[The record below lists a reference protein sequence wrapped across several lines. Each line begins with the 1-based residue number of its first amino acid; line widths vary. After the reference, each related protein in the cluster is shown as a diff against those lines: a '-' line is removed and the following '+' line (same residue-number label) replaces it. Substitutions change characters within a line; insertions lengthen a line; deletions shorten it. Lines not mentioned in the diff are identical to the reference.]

1 MPGTDEQ
8 DLRQTGAL
16 AEGDA
21 AEKSLCHGRHF
32 LWNIRLIS
40 YGLPVLLF
48 NISSSGV
55 TRNYAPVRT
64 SKLAWIC
71 SGILLLV
78 VTSGLIWLLRERQYW
93 WEKWLKERVWGW
105 LLLATGAIVTAG
117 VMIRQRPR
125 RTC

>member
-1 MPGTDEQ
+1 MSRIYGKPEPSPRETLQRSPCAMAG
-8 DLRQTGAL
+8 
-16 AEGDA
+16 
-21 AEKSLCHGRHF
+21 HF
-32 LWNIRLIS
+32 LWNIRLIP

-55 TRNYAPVRT
+55 TPDYAPVRT

-71 SGILLLV
+71 SVILLLV

-117 VMIRQRPR
+117 VMISQRPR
-125 RTC
+125 HTPSVFC